1 MSINSGKA
9 VKAGIGYTLGNV
21 LVKGIGFLTL
31 PLFSRL
37 LTTEEFGIFNVFVSY
52 EAILYVVIGLA
63 LHSSVQSAKYE
74 FQDKIDDYT
83 SSVSLIYV
91 IDVVI
96 ALAIALIFS
105 GPLSKVMDFSKG
117 IIVMLVLYSFGS
129 AYLTL
134 YNNRLSLNYDYKKYM
149 VVALSNSLGNVILS
163 LLFIFTIFRNDRATG
178 RITGAT
184 VAMFALAMVLLV
196 VTFSKAKPKYNK
208 EYWKFGVKYSLPIVP
223 HGISQVLLAQVD
235 RIMIHSMV
243 GNSEAGI
250 YSLAGNIKLIMT
262 IINESVTTAWRTWFY
277 NEIDNNRIDNIQK
290 FAGALA
296 SLFVFF
302 SVGLMAISPEM
313 IFILGGRNYDTG
325 KYVAI
330 PMIIDAFVLFLYSII
345 VQSEYYKK
353 KTTYIMLGTLIATV
367 INLVTNYMFIKYYGF
382 IAAAYTTLF
391 SYVCYLVLHVVI
403 SYKVIGF
410 FVLKLK
416 QMLFDLVIVSVAAV
430 VDLIFIESTI
440 IRWGICLLMV
450 AGVFYWLNRQID
462 IVKLLKGRKDQ
473 DE

>member
-1 MSINSGKA
+1 MSSNSGKA
-9 VKAGIGYTLGNV
+9 VRAGIGYTIGNV
-21 LVKGIGFLTL
+21 FVKGIGFLTL

-63 LHSSVQSAKYE
+63 LHSSIQSAKLE

-83 SSVSLIYV
+83 SSISLIYIV
-91 IDVVI
+91 DAAI
-96 ALAIALIFS
+96 ALAIAWVFS
-105 GPLSKVMDFSKG
+105 DSLSRLMDFSRDT
-117 IIVMLVLYSFGS
+117 IVMLVLYSFGS

-149 VVALSNSLGNVILS
+149 LVALSNSLGNVILS
-163 LLFIFTIFRNDRATG
+163 LLFILTIFRNDRATG
-178 RITGAT
+178 RIIGAT
-184 VAMFALAMVLLV
+184 VSMFVLSMVLLFI
-196 VTFSKAKPKYNK
+196 TFSKAKPKYNK

-277 NEIDNNRIDNIQK
+277 NEIDHGRINNIQK
-290 FAGALA
+290 YAGALA
-296 SLFVFF
+296 TLFVIF

-313 IFILGGRNYDTG
+313 ILVLGGKEYDTG

-330 PMIIDAFVLFLYSII
+330 PMIIDAYVLFLYSVI

-367 INLVTNYMFIKYYGF
+367 INLITNYVFIKYYGF

-391 SYVCYLVLHVVI
+391 SYVCYLALHIVI
-403 SYKVIGF
+403 SHKVAGF

-416 QMLFDLVIVSVAAV
+416 YLFINLAIIAVAAV
-430 VDLIFIESTI
+430 VDLVFIERI
-440 IRWGICLLMV
+440 AIRWGICLVMV
-450 AGVFYWLNRQID
+450 VEVFYWLNRQID
-462 IVKLLKGRKDQ
+462 VVKMLKDKRG
-473 DE
+473 

>member
-1 MSINSGKA
+1 MSSNSGKA
-9 VKAGIGYTLGNV
+9 VKAGIGYTIGNV

-63 LHSSVQSAKYE
+63 LHSSIQSAKLE
-74 FQDKIDDYT
+74 FQNRIDDYT
-83 SSVSLIYV
+83 SSISLIYI
-91 IDVVI
+91 IDALI
-96 ALAIALIFS
+96 ALTIALIFS
-105 GPLSKVMDFSKG
+105 GPLSKLMDFSRG
-117 IIVMLVLYSFGS
+117 TIIMLVLYSFGS

-149 VVALSNSLGNVILS
+149 IVALSNSLGNVVLS
-163 LLFIFTIFRNDRATG
+163 LLFILTIFRSDRATG

-184 VAMFALAMVLLV
+184 VAMFVLAMVLLF

-208 EYWKFGVKYSLPIVP
+208 EYWKFGIKYSLPIVP

-235 RIMIHSMV
+235 RIMIRSMV

-250 YSLAGNIKLIMT
+250 YSFAGNIKLIMT
-262 IINESVTTAWRTWFY
+262 IINESATTAWRTWFF
-277 NEIDNNRIDNIQK
+277 NEIDNDRIDNIQK
-290 FAGALA
+290 YAGALA
-296 SLFVFF
+296 TLFVIFT
-302 SVGLMAISPEM
+302 VGLMAISPEM
-313 IFILGGRNYDTG
+313 ILILGGKDYDAG

-367 INLVTNYMFIKYYGF
+367 INLITNYVFIKQYGF

-391 SYVCYLVLHVVI
+391 SYVCYLALHVVI
-403 SYKVIGF
+403 SYKVVGF
-410 FVLKLK
+410 FVLKLNH
-416 QMLFDLVIVSVAAV
+416 MFLDMAIVAVAAV
-430 VDLIFIESTI
+430 IDLVFIESI
-440 IRWGICLLMV
+440 FIRLGICLLMV
-450 AGVFYWLNRQID
+450 AGVFYWLNRQVDVVTMI
-462 IVKLLKGRKDQ
+462 KAKRGKS
-473 DE
+473 

>member
-1 MSINSGKA
+1 MSSNSGKA
-9 VKAGIGYTLGNV
+9 VKAGIGYTIGNV

-63 LHSSVQSAKYE
+63 LHSSIQSAKLE

-83 SSVSLIYV
+83 SSISLIYIV
-91 IDVVI
+91 DAAI
-96 ALAIALIFS
+96 ALAIALVFS
-105 GPLSKVMDFSKG
+105 DSLSRLMDFSRG
-117 IIVMLVLYSFGS
+117 TIVMLVLYSFGS

-163 LLFIFTIFRNDRATG
+163 LLFILTIFRNDRATG
-178 RITGAT
+178 RIIGAT
-184 VAMFALAMVLLV
+184 VAMFVLSIVLLFI
-196 VTFSKAKPKYNK
+196 TFSKAKPKYNK

-235 RIMIHSMV
+235 RIMIRSMV

-277 NEIDNNRIDNIQK
+277 NEIDHDRINNIQK
-290 FAGALA
+290 YAGALA
-296 SLFVFF
+296 TLFVIF

-313 IFILGGRNYDTG
+313 ILVLGGKEYDTG

-330 PMIIDAFVLFLYSII
+330 PMIIDAYVLFLYSVI

-367 INLVTNYMFIKYYGF
+367 INLITNYVFIKYYGF

-391 SYVCYLVLHVVI
+391 SYVCYLALHIVI
-403 SYKVIGF
+403 SHKVAGF

-416 QMLFDLVIVSVAAV
+416 YLFINLAIIAVAAV
-430 VDLIFIESTI
+430 VDLVFIERI
-440 IRWGICLLMV
+440 AIRWGICLVMV
-450 AGVFYWLNRQID
+450 VGVFYWLNRQID
-462 IVKLLKGRKDQ
+462 VVKMLKDKRG
-473 DE
+473 

>member
-1 MSINSGKA
+1 MSSNSGKA
-9 VKAGIGYTLGNV
+9 VRAGIGYTIGNV
-21 LVKGIGFLTL
+21 FVKGIGFLTL

-63 LHSSVQSAKYE
+63 LHSSIQSAKLE

-83 SSVSLIYV
+83 SSISLIYIV
-91 IDVVI
+91 DAAI
-96 ALAIALIFS
+96 ALAIALVFS
-105 GPLSKVMDFSKG
+105 DSLSRLMDFSRG
-117 IIVMLVLYSFGS
+117 TIVMLVLYSFGS

-149 VVALSNSLGNVILS
+149 LVALSNSLGNVILS
-163 LLFIFTIFRNDRATG
+163 LLFILTIFRNDRAIG
-178 RITGAT
+178 RIIGAT
-184 VAMFALAMVLLV
+184 VSMFVLSMVLLFI
-196 VTFSKAKPKYNK
+196 TFSKAKPKYNK
-208 EYWKFGVKYSLPIVP
+208 EYWKFGIKYSLPIVP

-277 NEIDNNRIDNIQK
+277 NEIDHDRINNIQK
-290 FAGALA
+290 YAGALA
-296 SLFVFF
+296 TLFVIF

-313 IFILGGRNYDTG
+313 ILVLGGKEYDTG

-330 PMIIDAFVLFLYSII
+330 PMIIDAYVLFLYSVI

-367 INLVTNYMFIKYYGF
+367 INLITNYVFIKYYGF

-391 SYVCYLVLHVVI
+391 SYVCYLALHIVI
-403 SYKVIGF
+403 SYKVAGF

-416 QMLFDLVIVSVAAV
+416 YLFINLAIIAVAAV
-430 VDLIFIESTI
+430 VDLVFIERI
-440 IRWGICLLMV
+440 AIRWGICLVMV

-462 IVKLLKGRKDQ
+462 VVKVLKDKRG
-473 DE
+473 